1 MPLIDNADFR
11 TLNITRIQQLQN
23 RVLRIIFNQHCKKY
37 NVRMGTEE
45 MHKKAN
51 LHRLYYRGEQHL
63 LNYAFGLKKDDDN
76 VDKRSIPT
84 RGRRGVCL
92 NTPKGKSNRYY

>member
-1 MPLIDNADFR
+1 
-11 TLNITRIQQLQN
+11 
-23 RVLRIIFNQHCKKY
+23 
-37 NVRMGTEE
+37 MGTEE
-45 MHKKAN
+45 MHKAN
-51 LHRLYYRGEQHL
+51 LHRLYYKREQHL

-92 NTPKGKSNRYY
+92 NIPKVKSNRYYPSFRYRAIDKWNKLDPNLTTIDDQV

>member
-1 MPLIDNADFR
+1 
-11 TLNITRIQQLQN
+11 
-23 RVLRIIFNQHCKKY
+23 
-37 NVRMGTEE
+37 MGTEE

-84 RGRRGVCL
+84 RGRRRVCL
-92 NTPKGKSNRYY
+92 NIPKLKSNGYYRSFRYRVIDKWNKVDPNLTTINNQIMLSRR